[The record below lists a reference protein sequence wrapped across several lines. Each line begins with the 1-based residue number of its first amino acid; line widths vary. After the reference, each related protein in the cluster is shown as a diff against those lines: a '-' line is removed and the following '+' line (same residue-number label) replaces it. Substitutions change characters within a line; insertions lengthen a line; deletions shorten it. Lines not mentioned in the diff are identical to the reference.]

1 MATNATAQGLEAAS
15 RNKRL
20 AVTLWLFGLALAL
33 AAAVP
38 GWRALDAAISLLP
51 AADSLAEAFS
61 FGVLADLTE
70 LRPGLLGGL
79 GAAAAAVF
87 ALGLLVGLVG
97 SGGSLEVLTSSDDRP
112 FAHRFGRGAFRFFTR
127 FLRLGATTLVV
138 SVLLALLV
146 AGPLLALHRY
156 VRRESGS
163 EWLALAVL
171 FSALAAAGLVVLLAL
186 LVQDAARVLIVRS
199 DLRRV
204 LPALRPAAALV
215 FRHPGSWLGAWAAN
229 TLLLG
234 AAFAAYLALAGA
246 IPAGRALV
254 GLILLQQ
261 LFVLVRCY
269 LRVALLGAQISLV
282 PFPPV
287 IEPPPQLPV
296 EPSPEPPAEPLAGPP
311 VEPSADPA

>member
-1 MATNATAQGLEAAS
+1 MATGATAQGLEAAS

-20 AVTLWLFGLALAL
+20 AATLWLFNLALAL

-38 GWRALDAAISLLP
+38 AWRALDAAIGLLP

-87 ALGLLVGLVG
+87 ALGLLVGLVA

-112 FAHRFGRGAFRFFTR
+112 FAHRFGRGAFRFFAR

-138 SVLLALLV
+138 SVLLAILV

-171 FSALAAAGLVVLLAL
+171 SSALAAAGLVVLLAL
-186 LVQDAARVLIVRS
+186 LVQDAARVLVVRG

-204 LPALRPAAALV
+204 LPALRSAMALV
-215 FRHPGSWLGAWAAN
+215 FHHPGRWLGAWAAN
-229 TLLLG
+229 VLLLG
-234 AAFAAYLALAGA
+234 VAFAAYLALANA

-254 GLILLQQ
+254 ALVALVLLQQ
-261 LFVLVRCY
+261 LFVLVRCH
-269 LRVALLGAQISLV
+269 LRVALLGAQVARV
-282 PFPPV
+282 PRSSV
-287 IEPPPQLPV
+287 VEPPPQPS
-296 EPSPEPPAEPLAGPP
+296 EPWSEPPVEPLAGP
-311 VEPSADPA
+311 SADPA